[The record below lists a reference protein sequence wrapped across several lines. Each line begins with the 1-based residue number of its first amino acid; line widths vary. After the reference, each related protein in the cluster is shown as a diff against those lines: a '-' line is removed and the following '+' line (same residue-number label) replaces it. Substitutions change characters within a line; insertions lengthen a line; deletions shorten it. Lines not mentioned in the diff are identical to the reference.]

1 MNCQSIIGNGFY
13 NLCDA
18 HIKNVIQSR
27 FVRRMVL
34 ILNFNPRKIKLKA
47 YEPKLG
53 YNRVFGDSFTLQ

>member
-1 MNCQSIIGNGFY
+1 
-13 NLCDA
+13 
-18 HIKNVIQSR
+18 
-27 FVRRMVL
+27 MVL